1 MIDPSDARKI
11 STSEG
16 QSYGLFF
23 ALAANDRAGF
33 DKLLTWTQNNFGG
46 RRSETTFAG
55 LAVGQKDDEQWTLLD
70 SNSASDSDLW
80 IAPGAAGGGPPVAT
94 AAVHRDR
101 KSPAGADCR

>member
-1 MIDPSDARKI
+1 MMKVLCGAVLSALLLAAGQVGAACQWPAWEQFKQAYVSPEGRVIDPSDARKI

-55 LAVGQKDDEQWTLLD
+55 LAVGQK
-70 SNSASDSDLW
+70 
-80 IAPGAAGGGPPVAT
+80 G
-94 AAVHRDR
+94 R
-101 KSPAGADCR
+101 

>member
-1 MIDPSDARKI
+1 MACFSPS
-11 STSEG
+11 
-16 QSYGLFF
+16 
-23 ALAANDRAGF
+23 AANDRAGF
-33 DKLLTWTQNNFGG
+33 DKLLTG
-46 RRSETTFAG
+46 RRTTPAEG
-55 LAVGQKDDEQWTLLD
+55 DLKQHLPGWLWGKKDDEQWTLLD